1 MISRE
6 VNTRES
12 GSAYFIKEK
21 ISYLT
26 ITVIVKRDAGNSF
39 SCAFSCLNNLACSS
53 FNFAA
58 FPDKAGKYA
67 CEILWSDKYK
77 NSDHFLPSK
86 TFHHFSILLSNLSLN
101 FALMF
106 SERVNQT
113 TKQKISYTQL
123 NAHGKRS

>member
-12 GSAYFIKEK
+12 GSAYFVEEK
-21 ISYLT
+21 FSYLN
-26 ITVIVKRDAGNSF
+26 ITAIVKRDAGNSF

-58 FPDKAGKYA
+58 FPDKAGKYTR
-67 CEILWSDKYK
+67 ENPWSDKYK
-77 NSDHFLPSK
+77 NSDGFLPSK
-86 TFHHFSILLSNLSLN
+86 TFHHFRIVVSNLSLN

-106 SERVNQT
+106 GEQVNQT
-113 TKQKISYTQL
+113 AEQKISYTQL